1 VNLDGK
7 RIFFKQDIDVKG
19 EENYQCIFI
28 LYRIFIRYI
37 YVCLNYRMI
46 YFTFLTDD
54 ILFSML

>member
-19 EENYQCIFI
+19 EENCLYFYFI
-28 LYRIFIRYI
+28 PNFHKIHL
-37 YVCLNYRMI
+37 CLLNYRMI